1 MRLRPLSAAAAVTT
15 AALVLTGCGGS
26 DFDGEA
32 DVPDGYATYRGEG
45 VTFVHPEGWKPET
58 RDLGK
63 GITPEHLDASVG
75 DLGAMGNPQVVD
87 QHRHVRTLAHERS
100 ACPGG

>member
-1 MRLRPLSAAAAVTT
+1 MAASALSSSARCLSCVT
-15 AALVLTGCGGS
+15 
-26 DFDGEA
+26 E
-32 DVPDGYATYRGEG
+32 PDL
-45 VTFVHPEGWKPET
+45 
-58 RDLGK
+58 DLGK

-75 DLGAMGNPQVVD
+75 DLGAIGNPQVVD